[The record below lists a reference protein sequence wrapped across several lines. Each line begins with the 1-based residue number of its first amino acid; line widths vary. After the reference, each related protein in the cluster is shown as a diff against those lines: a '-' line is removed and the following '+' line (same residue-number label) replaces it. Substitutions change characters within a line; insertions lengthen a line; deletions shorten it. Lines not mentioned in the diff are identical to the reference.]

1 MITQTSKNVMTVV
14 EKLGLEDNA
23 AQFSI
28 AWLDRD
34 LQSKK
39 DEIVRCA
46 TNIQQKMQRLVANF
60 NEDGVEAN
68 FNSLGEVQGTGSELD
83 RLLGELTTMRKMYET
98 LSKIR

>member
-1 MITQTSKNVMTVV
+1 MITKTIQNAVTVV
-14 EKLGLEDNA
+14 EKLGLDENA
-23 AQFSI
+23 AQFAV

-46 TNIQQKMQRLVANF
+46 THLQQKMQRLVANF
-60 NEDGVEAN
+60 NDDGIEAN